1 MGATTATSPSRNGSV
16 TGGCG
21 ACGAPLPPGRSDRR
35 YCSDNCRQAGH
46 RRRHASPAEPPS
58 LPPRRPRRPVTVY
71 ECDGCGARTLGEQY
85 CDECRTFM
93 RRVGVGGCC
102 PACSEPIAYQELTRD

>member
-1 MGATTATSPSRNGSV
+1 
-16 TGGCG
+16 
-21 ACGAPLPPGRSDRR
+21 
-35 YCSDNCRQAGH
+35 
-46 RRRHASPAEPPS
+46 
-58 LPPRRPRRPVTVY
+58 VTVY